1 MKACVSPGA
10 ACEGSVEVLLCK
22 WAPAAAGFRL
32 SASLSDSSW
41 SSSWAEAGQVVIRFF
56 GAQIERVPVP
66 SPARNFWVANFQQV
80 PKSALAPLPQRPTY
94 IFPPKLSVHFIPQRL
109 ASPHSLKAPLLHH
122 RGIQPT
128 EPSAIIPLS
137 ETRQNIH
144 QSRIHHAAPA
154 QEQARP
160 RAACGSGRRCAQR
173 PCRSGPR
180 RAQPLQAG
188 PGHRC

>member
-66 SPARNFWVANFQQV
+66 SPERNFWVANFQQV

-94 IFPPKLSVHFIPQRL
+94 IFRQPRHPPKIRREFFLQNSLFI
-109 ASPHSLKAPLLHH
+109 SFHSAW
-122 RGIQPT
+122 
-128 EPSAIIPLS
+128 
-137 ETRQNIH
+137 
-144 QSRIHHAAPA
+144 
-154 QEQARP
+154 
-160 RAACGSGRRCAQR
+160 
-173 PCRSGPR
+173 PR
-180 RAQPLQAG
+180 RT
-188 PGHRC
+188 H